1 MTKIYKTAKP
11 ITLIDNKL
19 NIISSQGSTFISH
32 STLNVSLKYKLTQD
46 VKNHAL
52 WLKNVYIKRN
62 NIINQV
68 DHITRFKQKYGNK

>member
-11 ITLIDNKL
+11 ITLIYNKL

-46 VKNHAL
+46 IKNHAL
-52 WLKNVYIKRN
+52 WLKKVCIKRN
-62 NIINQV
+62 NVINQV